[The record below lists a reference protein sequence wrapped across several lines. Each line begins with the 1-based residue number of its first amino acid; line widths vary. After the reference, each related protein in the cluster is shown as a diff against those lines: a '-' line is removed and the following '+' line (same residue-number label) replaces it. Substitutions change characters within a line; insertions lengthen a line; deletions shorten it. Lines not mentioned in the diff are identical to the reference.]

1 MTRKQTA
8 GAKQKNRIFI
18 VDDHPIVRKG
28 LAQLINQENDL
39 VVCGEADNAE
49 SALEFLNK
57 ARPDL
62 AIVDISL
69 RGIDGIELT
78 KRMKARFD
86 NIPVLVVS
94 MHDESLFA
102 ERALRVGARGYI
114 MKQEAIERMLEAIRK
129 VLRGELYVSE
139 RVSANIVKRFV
150 DGKSERMS
158 SPEELLSDREME
170 VFQLIGQG
178 FTTRQIADQLH
189 VSAKTV
195 EAYRAKIKEKL
206 DLKNATEL
214 LKHAVHWS
222 EGRL

>member
-1 MTRKQTA
+1 MTRKQANT
-8 GAKQKNRIFI
+8 AKQKSRIFI

-28 LAQLINQENDL
+28 LAQLINQEDDL
-39 VVCGEADNAE
+39 VICGEAENAE
-49 SALEFLNK
+49 TALELLK
-57 ARPDL
+57 KVKPDL

-78 KRMKARFD
+78 KLIRARFD
-86 NIPVLVVS
+86 SIPVLVVS

-114 MKQEAIERMLEAIRK
+114 MKQEAIEKMMEAIRK

-150 DGKSERMS
+150 DGKAEGLS
-158 SPEELLSDREME
+158 SLEELLSDRELE

-178 FTTRQIADQLH
+178 FGTRQIADQLH
-189 VSAKTV
+189 VSVKTV
-195 EAYRAKIKEKL
+195 ESYRANIKEKL
-206 DLKNATEL
+206 NLKNATEL
-214 LKHAVHWS
+214 IKHAVHWI
-222 EGRL
+222 EVR

>member
-1 MTRKQTA
+1 MTRKQAATA
-8 GAKQKNRIFI
+8 NQKNRIFI

-28 LAQLINQENDL
+28 LTQLINQEPDL
-39 VVCGEADNAE
+39 TVCGEAENAE
-49 SALEFLNK
+49 AALELLK
-57 ARPDL
+57 KVKPDL

-78 KRMKARFD
+78 KLIKVRFE

-102 ERALRVGARGYI
+102 ERALRAGARGYI
-114 MKQEAIERMLEAIRK
+114 MKQEAIEKMMEAIHK
-129 VLRGELYVSE
+129 VLRGELYVSD

-150 DGKSERMS
+150 DGKAEGVS

-178 FTTRQIADQLH
+178 FGTRQIADQLH
-189 VSAKTV
+189 VSVKTV
-195 EAYRAKIKEKL
+195 ETYRANIKVKL
-206 DLKNATEL
+206 NLKNATEL
-214 LKHAVHWS
+214 MKHAVHWI
-222 EGRL
+222 EVR

>member
-1 MTRKQTA
+1 VIRKQAVT
-8 GAKQKNRIFI
+8 AKQKNRIFI

-28 LAQLINQENDL
+28 LAQLINQEEDL
-39 VVCGEADNAE
+39 VICGEADNAE
-49 SALEFLNK
+49 TALEALK
-57 ARPDL
+57 KVKPDL

-69 RGIDGIELT
+69 RGIDGFELT
-78 KRMKARFD
+78 KLIRARFD
-86 NIPVLVVS
+86 NIPVLVIS

-114 MKQEAIERMLEAIRK
+114 MKQEAIEKMMEAIRK

-150 DGKSERMS
+150 DGKADGVS

-178 FTTRQIADQLH
+178 FGTRQIADQLH
-189 VSAKTV
+189 VSVKTV
-195 EAYRAKIKEKL
+195 ETYRANIKEKL
-206 DLKNATEL
+206 NLKNATEL
-214 LKHAVHWS
+214 MKHAVHWIES
-222 EGRL
+222 R